1 MKTIKKCPACGRQIY
16 KYAQVCPYCKG
27 ETHFASFDEVMGET
41 VPQEDAKTN
50 KPETPQDVQSPG
62 DAAEENFSEE
72 KKEGRFSKIAKV
84 IKEDKVKVKQE
95 YDKKIGSKYSA
106 STVLIV
112 TVIAILSCIV
122 LGLFIAVQ
130 SMEKKMFSL
139 SGSVDNSMK
148 VVIDSVESKMY
159 QTSTIVAKFPDRE
172 HHCLVYLKDGHLFV
186 FDAKTKSESEVDLQQ
201 LNSKAIVDY
210 HGSGVL
216 NAYLSTNNK
225 YIIIVASR
233 NPNNT
238 EFGLYRLTTDPDNQ
252 VLEFID
258 KGKVIP
264 EKDGYSVRSDM
275 RLATYDSNGDRVSG
289 MSSTEYENL
298 PPKVEKPKVQEKKVE
313 EAAPERAPVEEKV
326 TEKIKPKVDIEVVSK
341 PKVPAVPEKITIK
354 PVETPKK

>member
-1 MKTIKKCPACGRQIY
+1 MKKIKKCPACGRQIY

-27 ETHFASFDEVMGET
+27 ETRFTSFDEVMGDA
-41 VPQEDAKTN
+41 VPQEEAN
-50 KPETPQDVQSPG
+50 KPEPPQDVPSSG
-62 DAAEENFSEE
+62 DATEENVSEE

-84 IKEDKVKVKQE
+84 IKEDKEKVKRE
-95 YDKKIGSKYSA
+95 YDKKIGKKYSA
-106 STVLIV
+106 STVLIA
-112 TVIAILSCIV
+112 TVIGILSCIV
-122 LGLFIAVQ
+122 LGLFIAVK
-130 SMEKKMFSL
+130 SMDQKMFSL

-159 QTSTIVAKFPDRE
+159 QTSTIVAKFPDKE
-172 HHCLVYLKDGHLFV
+172 HHCLIYLKDGHLYV
-186 FDAKTKSESEVDLQQ
+186 FDAKTKSENEVDLQQ

-225 YIIIVASR
+225 YIIIIASR

-258 KGKVIP
+258 RGKVLQ
-264 EKDGYSVRSDM
+264 EKDGYTVRTDM
-275 RLATYDSNGDRVSG
+275 RLASYDSNGDRVSG

-313 EAAPERAPVEEKV
+313 EAAPAKEPVVEKV
-326 TEKIKPKVDIEVVSK
+326 TEQIKPKVDIDVTPK
-341 PKVPAVPEKITIK
+341 PKVPAVPEKINIK
-354 PVETPKK
+354 PVETPKN